1 MQGYDKRPRNDAC
14 RLSWLIAKWKS
25 YVYSRK
31 RSFSF
36 MGLGIIGRRAP
47 NGTISANGLS
57 ARHCLVS
64 GLTLT
69 ETPGVAADF
78 RTFPLSETSACFP
91 HCVER
96 GENRST
102 GEDVLYGDQPVGMKL
117 REVSRISTR
126 YPRVRNED
134 GFEANWYHDGKGLP
148 MSGAAAVN
156 ELSERRSSDPKR
168 VVFIAP
174 MVGTRPRAVQ
184 PSPSSVLSQ
193 ETERLED
200 AHEMNR
206 TAYRHAIR
214 SSSTSIGTPERLC
227 EDDARQPVSRAEHE
241 WQIPLLDCGS

>member
-25 YVYSRK
+25 YVHSRK

-117 REVSRISTR
+117 REVSRISSR

-134 GFEANWYHDGKGLP
+134 GFEANWYHDGKGCRCLVLLTS
-148 MSGAAAVN
+148 MNYRSDGAPIPKGWF
-156 ELSERRSSDPKR
+156 LSPRWSERDQGQSNRLLRACYHKKR
-168 VVFIAP
+168 N
-174 MVGTRPRAVQ
+174 G
-184 PSPSSVLSQ
+184 
-193 ETERLED
+193 
-200 AHEMNR
+200 
-206 TAYRHAIR
+206 
-214 SSSTSIGTPERLC
+214 
-227 EDDARQPVSRAEHE
+227 
-241 WQIPLLDCGS
+241 